1 MKTKLNRCIICSIPF
16 FFDNY
21 YHFVSYVYLLLNVTA
36 SMKNEFQL
44 SVSSIQS
51 AGSMDHVEG
60 TRAEQAMMDSVPGA
74 EVLLASPWKFPTG
87 DCIH

>member
-1 MKTKLNRCIICSIPF
+1 MRAFHPAPATIRLAMVSVFMK
-16 FFDNY
+16 
-21 YHFVSYVYLLLNVTA
+21 
-36 SMKNEFQL
+36 
-44 SVSSIQS
+44 
-51 AGSMDHVEG
+51 GSMDHVEG